1 MKLFLILAWRNLWRN
16 KRRTLL
22 SVSSVFFALLL
33 AIITRSLQN
42 GSYDYMIDSAVRMY
56 TGYLQIH
63 GQNYWEERS
72 LESSI
77 DYNESLL
84 AKIESQN
91 SIRIAVPRLENFM
104 LVSSGN
110 LTKVGSIIGI
120 DPKKEDKMSSLKSK
134 VISGEYID
142 EDDDAL
148 LISEGLARLLDVE
161 IGDSIILYGQ
171 GIYGTTAAG
180 IFPIKGIVK
189 FSLPELNNRM
199 VYLPLKLSQQL
210 LSLENKVT
218 SISILLT
225 NPKELGNV
233 QKNLKKILGN
243 NYEIMT
249 WEEMMPELV
258 QIIQLDSV
266 SGIIML
272 AILYIIITFGIFG
285 TIMMMTAERT
295 REFGILISIGMK
307 KTRLIIVTAIES
319 LIISLLGI
327 LSSLLVTIPMILY
340 FNKNPIR
347 LKGNLEEISLKYG
360 VEPILPFNKDIDL
373 FINQTIVVLII
384 GIVCALYPLLY
395 IRKLNPVQALRQ

>member
-63 GQNYWEERS
+63 GKNYLGERS

-84 AKIESQN
+84 AKLESQN

-104 LVSSGN
+104 LISSGN

-134 VISGEYID
+134 VISGENID

-225 NPKELGNV
+225 NPKKLDTV
-233 QKNLKKILGN
+233 QKNLKKILRN

-285 TIMMMTAERT
+285 TLMMMTAERT

-307 KTRLIIVTAIES
+307 KTRLIIITAIES
-319 LIISLLGI
+319 LLISLLGI

-395 IRKLNPVQALRQ
+395 IRKLNTVQALRQ

>member
-33 AIITRSLQN
+33 AIITGSLQN

-225 NPKELGNV
+225 NPKELGTV

-319 LIISLLGI
+319 LLISLLGI

>member
-22 SVSSVFFALLL
+22 SVSSIFFALLL

-42 GSYDYMIDSAVRMY
+42 GSYDYMIDSAVQMY

-77 DYNESLL
+77 DYDKSLL
-84 AKIESQN
+84 SKIESQN
-91 SIRIAVPRLENFM
+91 SIRVAVPRLENFM

-134 VISGEYID
+134 IINGEYID

-148 LISEGLARLLDVE
+148 LISDGLARLLEVE
-161 IGDSIILYGQ
+161 VGDSIILYGQ

-199 VYLPLKLSQQL
+199 VYLPLKISQQL
-210 LSLENKVT
+210 LSIGNKVT
-218 SISILLT
+218 SISIMLT
-225 NPKELGNV
+225 NTKELSIV

-243 NYEIMT
+243 DYEIMT
-249 WEEMMPELV
+249 WKEMMPELV

-319 LIISLLGI
+319 LFISLLGI
-327 LSSLLVTIPMILY
+327 LSSLLVTIPIILY
-340 FNKNPIR
+340 LNKNPIR

>member
-33 AIITRSLQN
+33 AIITGSLQN

-225 NPKELGNV
+225 NPKELGTV

-319 LIISLLGI
+319 LLISLLGI
-327 LSSLLVTIPMILY
+327 LSSLLVTIPIILY

>member
-63 GQNYWEERS
+63 GKNYLGERS

-134 VISGEYID
+134 VISGEYIE

-225 NPKELGNV
+225 NPKKLDTV
-233 QKNLKKILGN
+233 QKNLKKILRN

-285 TIMMMTAERT
+285 TLMMMTAERT

-307 KTRLIIVTAIES
+307 KTRLIIITAIES
-319 LIISLLGI
+319 LLISLLGI